1 MTEDRTHLLAERH
14 RRVLRLYAQR
24 YRLKEIARELSLSE
38 NSVNTYLTE
47 AVQILQVGGRRAA
60 ADTLA
65 RQEGPSQFPR
75 YPFSAPDT
83 PPDPTPDTPAQ
94 TDGEPRGDD
103 PTRLPLRPRSGAPNR
118 LPVHLRLLWM
128 VAFLILL
135 ITGVTIAVAVYTVD
149 VKPMEHLFRGSREL
163 GQTDQ
168 SERVTM
174 NANLKIAQLARPRH
188 PLRSMEDQIDRAIA
202 DNASVT
208 IAMIDAR
215 QRAGLA
221 ASDGHGLLHRNL
233 EIGVELGRIRGE
245 AVTLHSDCLAFL
257 QSSGGAEH
265 MYGDQWECDPAKRV

>member
-1 MTEDRTHLLAERH
+1 MTEDRIAFLAERH

-65 RQEGPSQFPR
+65 RHEGPSQLSR

-83 PPDPTPDTPAQ
+83 PVDPAPDEASQ
-94 TDGEPRGDD
+94 TAGDPLGD
-103 PTRLPLRPRSGAPNR
+103 QNIRLPLRSRSGTPNS

-128 VAFLILL
+128 LAFLIIL

-149 VKPMEHLFRGSREL
+149 VKPMEHLFRASREL

-168 SERVTM
+168 LERVMM

-188 PLRSMEDQIDRAIA
+188 PLRAMEDQIDRAIS
-202 DNASVT
+202 DNATVT

-215 QRAGLA
+215 QRAGLSA
-221 ASDGHGLLHRNL
+221 EQGHGLLHRNL

-245 AVTLHSDCLAFL
+245 TVTLHSDCLDFL
-257 QSSGGAEH
+257 RSSGDPER
-265 MYGDQWECDPAKRV
+265 MYGDQWECPPAKNV

>member
-1 MTEDRTHLLAERH
+1 MTEDRTAFLAERH

-60 ADTLA
+60 ADALA
-65 RQEGPSQFPR
+65 RHEGPSQFSR
-75 YPFSAPDT
+75 SHVSAPDS
-83 PPDPTPDTPAQ
+83 PPDAPTDESTQTEGKLRVDRPA
-94 TDGEPRGDD
+94 RF
-103 PTRLPLRPRSGAPNR
+103 PLRPRSGVPNN
-118 LPVHLRLLWM
+118 LPVHIRLLWM
-128 VAFLILL
+128 LALL
-135 ITGVTIAVAVYTVD
+135 IVLIVGVAVAVAVYTVD
-149 VKPMEHLFRGSREL
+149 VKPMEHLIRGSREL

-168 SERVTM
+168 LEEVLM

-202 DNASVT
+202 DNANVT

-221 ASDGHGLLHRNL
+221 AADGHGLLHRNL
-233 EIGVELGRIRGE
+233 KIGVELGRIRGDTV
-245 AVTLHSDCLAFL
+245 ALHSDCLAFL
-257 QSSGGAEH
+257 QASAGAER
-265 MYGDQWECDPAKRV
+265 MYGDQWECDPAKHV